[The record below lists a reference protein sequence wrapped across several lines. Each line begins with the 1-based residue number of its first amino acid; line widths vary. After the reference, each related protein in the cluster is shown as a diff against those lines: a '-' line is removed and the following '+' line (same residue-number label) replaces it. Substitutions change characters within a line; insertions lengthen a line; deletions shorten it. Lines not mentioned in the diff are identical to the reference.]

1 MAELEI
7 SEDEAEELLR
17 MEKISTVVD
26 PVELPDLG
34 GRTDM
39 TFASSDLREEFCI
52 SFTRS
57 SIILEKRN
65 HHLRGRKVI
74 GLARLDLDGPGH
86 RNPDGEEIG
95 ARHLHIYRKGYGLKY
110 AIEVPQDLF
119 RDLDDSMTTL
129 EDFFR
134 YCHVVKPPTI
144 KKSLFTP

>member
-7 SEDEAEELLR
+7 SDYEAKELLIIG
-17 MEKISTVVD
+17 KVSTAEN

-34 GRTDM
+34 GRVDM
-39 TFASSDLREEFCI
+39 PFTSIDRREEFHI

-95 ARHLHIYRKGYGLKY
+95 PRHLHVYREGYGLKF

-119 RDLDDSMTTL
+119 RNLDDPMVTL
-129 EDFFR
+129 DDFFR
-134 YCHVVKPPTI
+134 YCSVVTPPAI
-144 KKSLFTP
+144 KKSLFT